1 MNHNDTESIEM
12 KSFAIGLLDTLLDE
26 PIPEVFKKAKIFDN
40 QVSNID
46 FVTTSK
52 CHQKRGNHLN
62 VNLVIKVTKV

>member
-40 QVSNID
+40 QVS
-46 FVTTSK
+46 V
-52 CHQKRGNHLN
+52 L
-62 VNLVIKVTKV
+62 